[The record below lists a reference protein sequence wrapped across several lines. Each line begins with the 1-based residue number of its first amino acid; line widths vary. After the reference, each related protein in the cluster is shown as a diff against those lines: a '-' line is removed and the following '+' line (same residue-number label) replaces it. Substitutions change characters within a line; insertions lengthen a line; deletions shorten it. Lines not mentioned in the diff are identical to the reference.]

1 MTHLNYDHKQIEAR
15 EFSGWDDGQPS
26 RLLFEDYS
34 VGWICAVPI
43 SAGGLPRHARLHS
56 PAVVKKLE
64 DANPYEF
71 GNIGYHNTV
80 LACLNSY
87 GMSHASHIAANM
99 TASLPSTSF

>member
-34 VGWICAVPI
+34 AGWILRRSY

-64 DANPYEF
+64 DANTYEF

-80 LACLNSY
+80 LACQNSY
-87 GMSHASHIAANM
+87 GMNNASHIAANM
-99 TASLPSTSF
+99 IASLPSASL